1 MPTALRLNAMDTL
14 IGKLGDTLL
23 TQFGLVGV
31 MVVGMGLVIWK
42 QNRMLI
48 ELYEKRNSEGQAA
61 VRAMEGMTN
70 AIETLTTLIR
80 DRRRV

>member
-23 TQFGLVGV
+23 TQFGPVGV